1 MARPKDIEKHFKGE
15 GVKAYWTM
23 YSETRKRIRKITP

>member
-15 GVKAYWTM
+15 GVKDT
-23 YSETRKRIRKITP
+23 EQCIQKLEKELEK